1 MKTFFKIIITVVL
14 AALLVGSL
22 YWNKLKQRLPVD
34 QSGWSTYS
42 GEAYRL
48 DEDGHALTGWYEE
61 GNMLYYLDPAR
72 GGARSHGLTMIDGE
86 CYYFNEDGVK
96 LSGWQTDR
104 GRNYY
109 FTENGTALSGW
120 QTING
125 KTYYFGDNYAAL
137 EGHEA
142 VEGTYYFFDNDG
154 AMLTGWQETPDGIYY
169 LNEDGSAWIGWMEDF
184 NDYRYFDE
192 TGLMATG
199 WLDIDDSSF
208 YMDEDGRLMTG
219 WIELEERLDEDEIER
234 LQKKADSE
242 GKKLIIEPRDI
253 LYYFREDGIM
263 ATGWITINEND
274 YYFQP
279 AGQKLSNGRILSAGQ
294 AARGRVQT
302 IDQGICYFS
311 SYGQLIPLLNK
322 WNTYKSLY
330 APNLYDKGYKGIEMT
345 KECAEALEKLMMAAG
360 KEGKTPVIRNAY
372 MSEKTSNLIYTN
384 AMKTSIG
391 DEKEVLKTASP
402 SSYDE
407 HRLGTTVDFVPNMYA
422 ALDADKLAQ
431 NDVIKWLMDNAWKY
445 GFILRYPKGYE
456 AMTGVPFRPWQYRYV
471 GVDVATEIHN
481 SNTCLEGYIDS
492 LTALDTKPDEL
503 LKRCGGKNTV
513 MK

>member
-1 MKTFFKIIITVVL
+1 MKTFLKIIITLLL
-14 AALLVGSL
+14 AGLLVGAL

-34 QSGWSTYS
+34 QSGWSIYS

-61 GNMLYYLDPAR
+61 NGIQYYLDPTR
-72 GGARSHGLTMIDGE
+72 GGARSHGLTMINEE
-86 CYYFNEDGVK
+86 CYYFSDRGEK

-109 FTENGTALSGW
+109 FKEDGTALSGW
-120 QTING
+120 QEIGG
-125 KTYYFGDNYAAL
+125 KTYYFGDDFAAL

-142 VEGTYYFFDNDG
+142 VDNTYYFFDSNG
-154 AMLTGWQETPDGIYY
+154 VMLTGWQETPDGIYY
-169 LNEDGSAWIGWMEDF
+169 LNEDGSAWVGWMEDY
-184 NDYRYFDE
+184 NDYRYFDN
-192 TGLMATG
+192 TGLMSVG

-208 YMDEDGRLMTG
+208 YMDEDGRLVTG
-219 WIELEERLDEDEIER
+219 WIELEERLDENEIER
-234 LQKKADSE
+234 LQKKANSE
-242 GKKLIIEPRDI
+242 NKKLIIEPRNI

-263 ATGWITINEND
+263 ATGWITIDEND

-302 IDQGICYFS
+302 TDQGVCYFS
-311 SYGQLIPLLNK
+311 SNGQLIPLLNK

-330 APNLYDKGYKGIEMT
+330 NPNLYDKGYMGIEMT
-345 KECAEALEKLMMAAG
+345 KECADALAKLMEGARNAG
-360 KEGKTPVIRNAY
+360 KIPAIRSAY
-372 MSEKTSNLIYTN
+372 LSEKISNMLYTN
-384 AMKTSIG
+384 AMKTALG
-391 DEKEVLKTASP
+391 EEKEVLKTVSP
-402 SSYDE
+402 ASYDE
-407 HRLGTTVDFVPNMYA
+407 HRLGTTVDLMPNAYA
-422 ALDADKLAQ
+422 AFDAEKLAQ
-431 NDVIKWLMDNAWKY
+431 DATIKWLMENSWKY
-445 GFILRYPKGYE
+445 GFILRYPKKYE

-481 SNTCLEGYIDS
+481 AGTCLEEYIDS
-492 LTALDTKPDEL
+492 LTALDTQPDEL

-513 MK
+513 IK

>member
-1 MKTFFKIIITVVL
+1 MKSFFKVIVTLVL
-14 AALLVGSL
+14 AALLVGAL

-48 DEDGHALTGWYEE
+48 DEDGHALTGWYRE
-61 GNMLYYLDPAR
+61 GDMLYYLDPAR
-72 GGARSHGLTMIDGE
+72 GGARSHGLTMIDGK
-86 CYYFNEDGVK
+86 CYYFSDTGAK
-96 LSGWQTDR
+96 LTGWQTDR

-109 FTENGTALSGW
+109 FNDEGTAVSGW
-120 QTING
+120 QVING
-125 KTYYFGDNYAAL
+125 KTYYFGADYAAL

-142 VEGTYYFFDNDG
+142 VDGTYYFFDNDG
-154 AMLTGWQETPDGIYY
+154 AVLTGWQETPDGIYY
-169 LNEDGSAWIGWMEDF
+169 LNEDGSAWVGWMEDF

-208 YMDEDGRLMTG
+208 YMDEDGRLITG
-219 WIELEERLDEDEIER
+219 WIELEERLAEDEIER

-242 GKKLIIEPRDI
+242 GKKLVIEPRKI

-263 ATGWITINEND
+263 ATGWTKIRQDD

-279 AGQKLSNGRILSAGQ
+279 DGQKLSNGRILSAGQ

-302 IDQGICYFS
+302 IDQGVCYFS
-311 SYGQLIPLLNK
+311 SNGKLIPILNK
-322 WNTYKSLY
+322 WNSYKSFY
-330 APNLYDKGYKGIEMT
+330 NPNLYDKAYGVLKMT
-345 KECAEALEKLMMAAG
+345 QDCADALSDLMNAA
-360 KEGKTPVIRNAY
+360 RNAVKAPSVRSAY
-372 MSEKTSNLIYTN
+372 MDEKTSNQLY
-384 AMKTSIG
+384 AYEMKKADG
-391 DEKEVLKTASP
+391 AEDEVLKRVSP
-402 SSYDE
+402 PAYDE
-407 HRLGTTVDFVPNMYA
+407 HRLGTTVDILPSAYSVY
-422 ALDADKLAQ
+422 DADKLSQDATMQ
-431 NDVIKWLMDNAWKY
+431 WLMENSWKY
-445 GFILRYPKGYE
+445 GFILRYPKGFE

-481 SNTCLEGYIDS
+481 SKTCLEGYIDE

-513 MK
+513 SK